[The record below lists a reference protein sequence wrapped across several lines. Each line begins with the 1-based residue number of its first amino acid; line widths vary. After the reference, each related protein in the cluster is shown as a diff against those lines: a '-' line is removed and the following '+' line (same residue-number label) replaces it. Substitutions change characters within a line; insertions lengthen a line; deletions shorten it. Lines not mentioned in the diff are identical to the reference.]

1 MIFFSFGELFCIPF
15 AKVNKSDSCMCHVC
29 AHRQTD
35 IDTDRPDVSAAADE
49 SVSVSAARIC
59 GERESELS
67 VSASVSINKSAA
79 DCSGFSL
86 EMVKR

>member
-1 MIFFSFGELFCIPF
+1 MYVSR
-15 AKVNKSDSCMCHVC
+15 VC
-29 AHRQTD
+29 TQTD
-35 IDTDRPDVSAAADE
+35 MPDVSAAVADE
-49 SVSVSAARIC
+49 SVYVSAARIC

-67 VSASVSINKSAA
+67 VSVSINKSAA

>member
-1 MIFFSFGELFCIPF
+1 
-15 AKVNKSDSCMCHVC
+15 MCHVC

-35 IDTDRPDVSAAADE
+35 IDTDMPDVSAAVADE

-59 GERESELS
+59 EERESELS
-67 VSASVSINKSAA
+67 VSVSVSVSINKSAA